1 MHHFHWIEYLPLARR
16 RSQETLL
23 DKLPEYRKVINFA
36 YVPVD
41 FRSMCNLGSAAVLAV
56 IILYVGIVRR

>member
-36 YVPVD
+36 YVPID
-41 FRSMCNLGSAAVLAV
+41 FRSMSNLGSAAVTTIAALE
-56 IILYVGIVRR
+56 